1 MTKWMK
7 PEDEDIMLSE
17 INQSQKDK
25 YCMILLH
32 ETFKF
37 IETESINVGFLAL
50 RGKWEIAFQLVWR
63 FSHTRW
69 ISSRDLLYNL
79 VPMYHVV

>member
-1 MTKWMK
+1 MK

-32 ETFKF
+32 DTFKF

-50 RGKWEIAFQLVWR
+50 RGKWEIAFQLV
-63 FSHTRW
+63 
-69 ISSRDLLYNL
+69 
-79 VPMYHVV
+79 